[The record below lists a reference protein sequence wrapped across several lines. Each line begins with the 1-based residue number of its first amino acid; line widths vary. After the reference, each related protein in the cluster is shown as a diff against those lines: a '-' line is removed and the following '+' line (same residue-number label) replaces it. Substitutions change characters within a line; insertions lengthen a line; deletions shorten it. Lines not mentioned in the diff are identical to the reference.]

1 MGRRA
6 DGVLGRSTCDR
17 RSGDN
22 GSAMAAEKRRKRTKK
37 RRRKDWELEGD
48 RAYSRELK
56 RHLKTTTAIKH
67 AAAGTGVRDDF
78 EPNAEV
84 LEHTKKFA
92 FVLWNGE
99 EVECR
104 IDESIV
110 EDRSTLLA
118 PGDRVLVEMVEDKP
132 FIRAIAPRRTQL
144 ARPSIEGS
152 RVAEQVVAANVD
164 VLLIVVS
171 ARKPRFKPGVVDR
184 YLILAELGGVEP
196 IICLNKTDLAAP
208 EDDPLDDYREL
219 GYTVVRTSALEGEG
233 LDELKA
239 LLHGKRAVF
248 AGQSGVGKSS
258 LLNALSPA
266 LDIDTQTVSSATE
279 KGRHTTT
286 AARLY
291 RVDDVTHIIDTPG
304 IRQLGIGKIEE
315 RDLPL
320 FFPEFDEPSQRCRF
334 RNCTHT
340 HEPDCGVQAAVE
352 AGEISERRYG
362 SYLHILDSISG
373 E

>member
-1 MGRRA
+1 M
-6 DGVLGRSTCDR
+6 
-17 RSGDN
+17 
-22 GSAMAAEKRRKRTKK
+22 AEKRRKRTKK
-37 RRRKDWELEGD
+37 RRRRDWEAEGD

-56 RHLKTTTAIKH
+56 RHLKTTTAIK
-67 AAAGTGVRDDF
+67 APQAGAGVPKDF

-92 FVLWNGE
+92 FVKWNDR

-104 IDESIV
+104 IDEALV

-132 FIRAIAPRRTQL
+132 FIRGIVPRKTQL

-152 RVAEQVVAANVD
+152 RVQEQVVAANVD
-164 VLLIVVS
+164 VLVIVVS

-184 YLILAELGGVEP
+184 YLILSELGGVEP
-196 IICLNKTDLAAP
+196 IVCLNKVDLV
-208 EDDPLDDYREL
+208 DGDLDPAVADALEEYRAL
-219 GYTVVRTSALEGEG
+219 GYAVVRTSAMDGAG
-233 LDELKA
+233 LDDLKA
-239 LLHGKRAVF
+239 LLHGKRAVL

-258 LLNALSPA
+258 LLNALSPS
-266 LDIDTQTVSSATE
+266 LDIETRSVSGATE

-291 RVDDVTHIIDTPG
+291 RVDDKTQIIDTPG
-304 IRQLGIGKIEE
+304 IRQLGIAKISE
-315 RDLPL
+315 RELPL
-320 FFPEFDEPSQRCRF
+320 YFPEFDEPSQHCRF

-340 HEPDCGVQAAVE
+340 HEPDCGVRAAVE
-352 AGEISERRYG
+352 AGEVSERRYG
-362 SYLHILDSISG
+362 SYLHILESIAG